1 LRIAC
6 ATHFTQPAIAAP
18 PRSRACAAEARLHVS
33 LATDCTGRADNPQEP
48 ATGTLSAAPR
58 GSLQGSQMKLL
69 TLLKSLLQATL
80 LAVTLAGTAHAAEK
94 GTAPEAEA
102 MVKKAVAYL
111 KANGPE
117 KSYDEFT
124 NGKSFKSG
132 DLYIIVYD
140 LNGKNLAQGA
150 NPKLV
155 GKDLIGLKDPD
166 GKLLIKMFV
175 DLAKDKGKGWSDTYK
190 FLNPVSQKIET
201 KAMYLERVG
210 DTLVGCG
217 IYKG

>member
-1 LRIAC
+1 
-6 ATHFTQPAIAAP
+6 
-18 PRSRACAAEARLHVS
+18 
-33 LATDCTGRADNPQEP
+33 
-48 ATGTLSAAPR
+48 
-58 GSLQGSQMKLL
+58 MKVFS
-69 TLLKSLLQATL
+69 LLKVLISTSVLSLMM
-80 LAVTLAGTAHAAEK
+80 AGTAQAADQ
-94 GTAPEAEA
+94 GTAAEAEA
-102 MVKKAVAYL
+102 MVKKAVAYI

-117 KSYDEFT
+117 KSYEEFT
-124 NGKSFKSG
+124 NGKSFKDR

-166 GKLLIKMFV
+166 GKPLIQMFV
-175 DLAKDKGKGWSDTYK
+175 DLAKTKGKGWVEGYK
-190 FLNPVSQKIET
+190 FLNPVSQKIEG

-210 DTLVGCG
+210 ETLVGCG

>member
-1 LRIAC
+1 MSLVSPSKR
-6 ATHFTQPAIAAP
+6 HFLAAAVLFSAGVQASTNGTPA
-18 PRSRACAAEARLHVS
+18 
-33 LATDCTGRADNPQEP
+33 
-48 ATGTLSAAPR
+48 
-58 GSLQGSQMKLL
+58 
-69 TLLKSLLQATL
+69 
-80 LAVTLAGTAHAAEK
+80 
-94 GTAPEAEA
+94 EAEA
-102 MVKKAVAYL
+102 MVKRAIDYI

-117 KSYDEFT
+117 KAYEEFT
-124 NGKSFKSG
+124 HGKGFKDR

-155 GKDLIGLKDPD
+155 GKELIGLKDPD
-166 GKLLIKMFV
+166 GKPIIQMFV
-175 DLAKDKGKGWSDTYK
+175 DLAKTKGKGWVEGYK
-190 FLNPVSQKIET
+190 FLNPVTQKIEG

>member
-1 LRIAC
+1 MK
-6 ATHFTQPAIAAP
+6 F
-18 PRSRACAAEARLHVS
+18 
-33 LATDCTGRADNPQEP
+33 
-48 ATGTLSAAPR
+48 LSI
-58 GSLQGSQMKLL
+58 
-69 TLLKSLLQATL
+69 LKSLVRATFL
-80 LAVTLAGTAHAAEK
+80 SVTLAGAVHAADR

-102 MVKKAVAYL
+102 MVKKAVAYI
-111 KANGPE
+111 KANGTE
-117 KSYDEFT
+117 KAYEEFT
-124 NGKSFKSG
+124 NGKSFKNG

-175 DLAKDKGKGWSDTYK
+175 DLAKDKGKGWSETYK
-190 FLNPVSQKIET
+190 FLNPVSQKIEM
-201 KAMYLERVG
+201 KSMYLERDG

-217 IYKG
+217 IYKS

>member
-1 LRIAC
+1 MTIFSTLKHWFLILMLAL
-6 ATHFTQPAIAAP
+6 AGGGVAQAA
-18 PRSRACAAEARLHVS
+18 
-33 LATDCTGRADNPQEP
+33 D
-48 ATGTLSAAPR
+48 
-58 GSLQGSQMKLL
+58 QGSP
-69 TLLKSLLQATL
+69 A
-80 LAVTLAGTAHAAEK
+80 
-94 GTAPEAEA
+94 EAEA
-102 MVKKAVAYL
+102 MVKKAVAYI

-117 KSYDEFT
+117 KAYEEFT
-124 NGKSFKSG
+124 NGKSFKDR

-166 GKLLIKMFV
+166 GKPLIQMFV
-175 DLAKDKGKGWSDTYK
+175 DLAKTKGKGWVEGYK
-190 FLNPVSQKIET
+190 FLNPVTQKIEN

>member
-1 LRIAC
+1 MNFIAQLKRLLA
-6 ATHFTQPAIAAP
+6 ATVAGFVMAGA
-18 PRSRACAAEARLHVS
+18 ACAA
-33 LATDCTGRADNPQEP
+33 DQG
-48 ATGTLSAAPR
+48 SAA
-58 GSLQGSQMKLL
+58 
-69 TLLKSLLQATL
+69 
-80 LAVTLAGTAHAAEK
+80 
-94 GTAPEAEA
+94 EAEA
-102 MVKKAVAYL
+102 MVKKAVAHI
-111 KANGPE
+111 KAAGPD
-117 KSYDEFT
+117 KAYDEFT
-124 NGKSFKSG
+124 NGKGFKDR

-166 GKLLIKMFV
+166 GKPIIQMFV
-175 DLAKDKGKGWSDTYK
+175 DLAKGKGKGWVEGYK
-190 FLNPVSQKIET
+190 FLNPVSQKMEG